1 MKSKKKGNAALLDAN
16 RFGVVSRLADDLA
29 HEIKNPL
36 HAIVIN
42 LEVLRRK
49 VEKQDSAAALQRAEV
64 VEQEVHRVHELV
76 ESLLRL
82 LRPRRD
88 VAGPFSIA
96 EAVNGVLPLAA
107 LRARLAGVDFEQCAI
122 PVEGY
127 TDVAPD
133 AMRFATLALT
143 EAALSSAREAKVKIR
158 IGCATLADAFE
169 LTIAPTSGPS
179 ERGAGAD
186 ALKMARELL
195 LPFDAHAQSNSDGS
209 STIHLPF
216 ARTLTQ
222 NSEPS

>member
-1 MKSKKKGNAALLDAN
+1 MNATRLDAN
-16 RFGVVSRLADDLA
+16 RFGVLSRLADDLA

-49 VEKQDSAAALQRAEV
+49 IEKQDANAALQRVEA

-82 LRPRRD
+82 LRPRRE

-107 LRARLAGVDFEQCAI
+107 LRARLAGVEYEECAI
-122 PVEGY
+122 PVDGY
-127 TDVAPD
+127 TVVVPD

-143 EAALSSAREAKVKIR
+143 EAAIASAQQSKGRVKVE
-158 IGCATLADAFE
+158 CATIPGAFE
-169 LTIAPTSGPS
+169 LTISATEASGS
-179 ERGAGAD
+179 SARDRAD
-186 ALKMARELL
+186 AVKLAHELL
-195 LPFDAHAQSNSDGS
+195 APYDAVARSDADGS
-209 STIHLPF
+209 ATVHLPF
-216 ARTLTQ
+216 VRTLNQ
-222 NSEPS
+222 NSESF